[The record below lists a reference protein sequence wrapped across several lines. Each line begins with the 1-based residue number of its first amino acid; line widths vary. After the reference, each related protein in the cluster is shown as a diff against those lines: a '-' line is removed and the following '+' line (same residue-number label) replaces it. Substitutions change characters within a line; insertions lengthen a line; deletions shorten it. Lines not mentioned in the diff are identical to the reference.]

1 MFVPDDKESLDRVLY
16 EFLQRYALEQYPA
29 KFEVTLEPEIPE
41 EEPVNA
47 DH

>member
-29 KFEVTLEPEIPE
+29 NSGVTPEPATRE

-47 DH
+47 DQ